1 MDLEAKGGAFMARIL
16 VTGGAGFIGCNLVRG
31 FLDRGDE
38 VVVIDNFSTGR
49 RENLADVEDRIRLI
63 EGSITDYDTVCQA
76 LEGVDGV
83 SHQAAL
89 PSVPKSLDIPLVT
102 NEANITGTLTL
113 FEACRR
119 MGVRRVVYAAS
130 SSAYGDHDAPR
141 KHEGLDPRPKS
152 PYAVQKLVGELYG
165 TVYHELFGL
174 ETVGLRYFNVFGPRQ
189 NPNSQYAAVVPA
201 FVCRMLAGESPTV
214 YGDGLQSRDF
224 TYIDNV
230 IHANQAALAA
240 PLSACG
246 RSYNIACGESATLL
260 ELIDGIN
267 DILGTSIRPDHVAA
281 RAGDVRH
288 SLADVSAATE
298 AFGYQPRMKLNEA
311 LRLTVDW
318 YRGREK
324 RG

>member
-141 KHEGLDPRPKS
+141 KHG
-152 PYAVQKLVGELYG
+152 GNMW
-165 TVYHELFGL
+165 
-174 ETVGLRYFNVFGPRQ
+174 LRHH
-189 NPNSQYAAVVPA
+189 
-201 FVCRMLAGESPTV
+201 
-214 YGDGLQSRDF
+214 
-224 TYIDNV
+224 
-230 IHANQAALAA
+230 HAHHPSN
-240 PLSACG
+240 
-246 RSYNIACGESATLL
+246 
-260 ELIDGIN
+260 
-267 DILGTSIRPDHVAA
+267 
-281 RAGDVRH
+281 
-288 SLADVSAATE
+288 
-298 AFGYQPRMKLNEA
+298 
-311 LRLTVDW
+311 
-318 YRGREK
+318 
-324 RG
+324 